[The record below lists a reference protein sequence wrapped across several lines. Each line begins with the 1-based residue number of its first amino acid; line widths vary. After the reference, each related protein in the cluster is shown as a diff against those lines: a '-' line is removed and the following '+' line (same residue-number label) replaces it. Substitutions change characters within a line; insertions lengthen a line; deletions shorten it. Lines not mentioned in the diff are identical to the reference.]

1 MITHH
6 HIIIYLFVVAEEDM
20 QGIETYFWQAP
31 EQYIGNKLVS
41 YGLRIKILT
50 SWHTGRGDTAG
61 TATNGP
67 DIIIEGWNGMIIG
80 FGSQRYRNMVN
91 ASINIDLHEK
101 DW

>member
-1 MITHH
+1 
-6 HIIIYLFVVAEEDM
+6 M

-50 SWHTGRGDTAG
+50 SWHTRRGDTAG